1 MESTAIVS
9 ESLLDACLKRVY
21 DAPAS
26 ITVVTGKWKT
36 GKTDLS
42 LRISFDELKSR
53 LGIIKEVATNIKLQ
67 HPEIKYIDNFE
78 DFEFWVFQN
87 KRPKIFIYDEA
98 IKSTPSRRAM
108 SEINTKWLEYVPELS
123 KGRCHLIVVTQ
134 EVDFTEKLFLHPT
147 FVRAQWIKLDKT
159 VADLII
165 SGDQHVYRFNG
176 IPKTT
181 VPFDP
186 YSIAEWRMSRGSF
199 DFSLVDRDIK
209 IALDYTKL
217 PSKQVMD
224 KYGLRYRSDLTN
236 ALKRAIEKLYGIVV
250 RAERNNS
257 KEPATTTSETMEK
270 TSSL

>member
-1 MESTAIVS
+1 MESATVAR
-9 ESLLDACLKRVY
+9 ESLLDACLKRIY

-42 LRISFDELKSR
+42 LRISYDELKNR
-53 LGIIKEVATNIKLQ
+53 LGIIKEAATNIKLQ

-78 DFEFWVFQN
+78 DFEFWLFQN

-147 FVRAQWIKLDKT
+147 FVRAQWVKLDKT

-165 SGDQHVYRFNG
+165 TGDQHVYRFNG

-186 YSIAEWRMSRGSF
+186 YSIAEWRLSRGSF

-209 IALDYTKL
+209 IALDYAKL

-236 ALKRAIEKLYGIVV
+236 AVKRAIEKMYNIVV
-250 RAERNNS
+250 RAERNSS
-257 KEPATTTSETMEK
+257 KEPTTTT
-270 TSSL
+270 L